1 MKAIITS
8 IILGLATFS
17 VQAEPEKKRV
27 CVVEKDAKTGK
38 EKEVCKTIKVHK
50 KLDGTK
56 VPEKK

>member
-8 IILGLATFS
+8 LILALAS
-17 VQAEPEKKRV
+17 VNAYAEPEKKRV
-27 CVVEKDAKTGK
+27 CIEEKDAKTGK
-38 EKEVCKTIKVHK
+38 VKEVCKTVKVHK